1 MRVRMEDLIRT
12 VREAAPLFR
21 DKERAAKI
29 QVKGA
34 ADFVTQVDF
43 QVQEYVKA
51 RLEAL
56 EPEIQFMGEE
66 KDNGAIDFSRPA
78 WILDPVDG
86 TTNLIHDFR
95 ASVISLAL
103 WQDGDV
109 RMGVVY
115 QPYTDEMFTAVRGGG
130 AFLNGEPIRVSSAAH
145 LREALI
151 SIGTSPYHKELAD
164 ENFRRFTEVFK
175 RCGDIRRIGS
185 AALELAYTA
194 CGRLDGFFE
203 RGLNPWDFAAGVL
216 LVEEAGG
223 QVTDFS
229 GNPVDITQAGDI
241 LASNGRIGGQ
251 IREAL

>member
-151 SIGTSPYHKELAD
+151 SIGTSPYHKSWRMRISGGS
-164 ENFRRFTEVFK
+164 RRYL
-175 RCGDIRRIGS
+175 S
-185 AALELAYTA
+185 AAGTSAGLALPPWSWPTQPADGWTA
-194 CGRLDGFFE
+194 FLS
-203 RGLNPWDFAAGVL
+203 
-216 LVEEAGG
+216 GG
-223 QVTDFS
+223 
-229 GNPVDITQAGDI
+229 
-241 LASNGRIGGQ
+241 
-251 IREAL
+251 